1 MIVPQEDEQELGVAQ
16 SQNVELQL
24 ARQRQRD
31 TVQSVVSSVILIGLL
46 IGVLALITILSLRT
60 ESPTIVTYQAPMPEQ
75 ERVERPEVNQRAR
88 PNPPGQKSS
97 RAKVIASQAASPI
110 SVPIPD
116 NPVPEGPFGMSDE
129 IGEGWGDN
137 EGDGTGGGGAGNYPT
152 PNKGNAGGKGIV
164 VIRYKYQN

>member
-1 MIVPQEDEQELGVAQ
+1 MARMIVPQEDEQELGLAQ
-16 SQNVELQL
+16 SQTVEIQR

-46 IGVLALITILSLRT
+46 VGVLALITIFSLRT
-60 ESPTIVTYQAPMPEQ
+60 ESTPIVTYQAPIPEE

-97 RAKVIASQAASPI
+97 RAKVIASQAVSPI

-129 IGEGWGDN
+129 LSLIH
-137 EGDGTGGGGAGNYPT
+137 
-152 PNKGNAGGKGIV
+152 I
-164 VIRYKYQN
+164 